1 VNPVTTTVLLTSND
15 NPSTLGT
22 NVDFTAKVSLGSQR
36 GVATTGSVQLLD
48 GSTVLRRVFQ
58 GCPGQR
64 HAFHDRDIQRR
75 FAFWRQHSAPLIEV
89 D

>member
-58 GCPGQR
+58 GALVSVTHSMTAIYSGDS
-64 HAFHDRDIQRR
+64 HFGASTQRR
-75 FAFWRQHSAPLIEV
+75 LLR
-89 D
+89 